1 MCERPDVWWGPPS
14 VERCWLCN
22 VNVISGN
29 KCWLECDRNVKQ
41 LILSRCEGYWVE
53 TGTFLRTSS
62 NSFGVYRYIQ
72 DFRVNQ
78 DSLELYK
85 ANLQVLPV
93 RGSSSSVLAQLVT
106 PLSPDVLWLIYLL
119 LIVSQRSRGQTMR
132 WIFCIH
138 FTALLVCRLEACHHK
153 HKTNKLGQPSA
164 SSNNNNVRTNLN
176 TIGRRKRQ
184 TYNNVGSVGRNPT
197 VTNTSPGLRNT
208 RTGSDDGRALE
219 PWSKLYWPLW

>member
-1 MCERPDVWWGPPS
+1 MLTGVWPECQAVDTQS
-14 VERCWLCN
+14 VWR
-22 VNVISGN
+22 
-29 KCWLECDRNVKQ
+29 
-41 LILSRCEGYWVE
+41 ILSRNWDISEDLQQFFWGLKIY
-53 TGTFLRTSS
+53 TGLQSQSRLS
-62 NSFGVYRYIQ
+62 
-72 DFRVNQ
+72 
-78 DSLELYK
+78 ELYK
-85 ANLQVLPV
+85 ANSQVLPV
-93 RGSSSSVLAQLVT
+93 RRSSSSVLAQLVT
-106 PLSPDVLWLIYLL
+106 PLSPDVLSLILL
-119 LIVSQRSRGQTMR
+119 LYIVSQRSRGQTMR

-208 RTGSDDGRALE
+208 RTGSDDGLGLE